1 MLEIIFQR
9 LLYFTS
15 KKDLIKLRII
25 LKRNTDRYEQMSQ
38 KLSIQT
44 KYFFSTPFSMMI
56 TNEISEVMIF
66 CVTEIFSYQAQIDK
80 LFLRKYGDNF

>member
-80 LFLRKYGDNF
+80 LFLRKY